1 MKAFRWMTMWETAIA
16 TACMFLVLSLVCCLP
31 GCDSSS
37 RATTVQERAEELDA
51 GIKAFQALNL
61 DGRVVIIW
69 GTGHVAGQAFN
80 LTGSSGFAEV
90 IMKPLDEEQ
99 PAPPE

>member
-16 TACMFLVLSLVCCLP
+16 TACVGLMLGLLFGVT
-31 GCDSSS
+31 GCESSS
-37 RATTVQERAEELDA
+37 RATTVQERAEELQA
-51 GIKAFQALNL
+51 GVEAFQALNL

-69 GTGHVAGQAFN
+69 GTGHVGGQAFN

-90 IMKPLDEEQ
+90 IMKPEE
-99 PAPPE
+99 APD